1 MEPSYD
7 ISFLLSI
14 DDSNTLYDR
23 SFSSIS
29 MSSVHSF
36 YRPPPPPPKKK
47 NKKQKQKT
55 KNTLE
60 QWEVPSKVCW
70 TNGVHNFSL
79 EGNV

>member
-7 ISFLLSI
+7 ISFLLSL

-29 MSSVHSF
+29 ISSVHSF
-36 YRPPPPPPKKK
+36 YRPPTPPKK
-47 NKKQKQKT
+47 KQKT

-79 EGNV
+79 EDNV